1 MRKIINDPDNFVDE
15 VVDGILSAHPH
26 VLKAVTSDRRALARA
41 DAPIPGHVGVVTGA
55 GDKTV
60 LDALI
65 RRGRAAWLGERAQGH
80 PDPGAVA
87 YLRFLEALQDA
98 VSRTNPLR

>member
-15 VVDGILSAHPH
+15 LIDGILSAHPH
-26 VLKAVTSDRRALARA
+26 MLAR
-41 DAPIPGHVGVVTGA
+41 
-55 GDKTV
+55 
-60 LDALI
+60 
-65 RRGRAAWLGERAQGH
+65 LGERAQGH